1 MPRNLSLAPTTNIL
15 PLNIDAIAQ
24 FKKSLEKDQ
33 KVYINL
39 DLNKTVCEN
48 YDLKYFKLI
57 SYNVTENSIRSNIF
71 RNNNNENIFFNKMLN
86 ENSQFDISNI
96 QNNNDILLS
105 DINLTNETSKNL
117 IEKYSIKNTLSNI
130 VFVDLQNQQSN
141 LNINV
146 NLYFK
151 VSNVNSSEIY
161 NFMIYCYNSKDEII
175 EKRIFTNLNLNS
187 LSREKQADYT
197 EIASILYNIQ
207 NSSNQS
213 LFLIKSSLEL
223 DLLNRSISVALG
235 NNLLIYRDNLE
246 KIFTGV
252 VLEETTSRN
261 IKNYVNIDL
270 NKFNLSEKLDITF
283 RKTLSTNEIPKKYV
297 LYCTLITGQIFTI
310 NLDIETLKIKKNN
323 ISFLEKIR
331 NDILGIDTEIANEGG
346 TKFLIIQIK
355 VDDSFSNSDI
365 TNQYDP
371 FISKIYINNIE
382 TSLDN
387 FLLSSANFDFKLSN
401 IRTAFIKYN
410 MLRLDNLPYLSQFP
424 VKVVFSNFKEG
435 NLENVS
441 FEKNVNIMQN
451 TNIATLNKSFT
462 NRNLLFSNQYTMEA
476 YRYFFDVSNIFSI
489 NEANSFNS
497 SVSATAATRYTN
509 LNLDRILSDESKNI
523 LINDINVNNFYL
535 IVKKNIS
542 FLNTNISL
550 FELIDVNESNNNIYD
565 FSFLDDSSFVNFNDN
580 PIKYT
585 DSVLQK
591 EIEFET
597 KIISLPLEYFSKTL
611 NEYQVKLKIKEILK
625 LNKNID
631 YVPLQSDI
639 DLVYD
644 RLTMLNSNSK
654 GLNQIDIELLYNLFA
669 LNVTYAKSAKT
680 LITKQNLINN
690 ITKNGTLKILTKQSS
705 LTINNQNTLSFSFDV
720 ESSIEEKD
728 NKVFEIL
735 QEALNAKIFSGFFYK
750 EENNKYPDMQLD
762 SLYKNKIPS
771 MFYKWKSN
779 SANGV
784 IDEINN
790 NYIIEISSTRK
801 DLYKIKVKLNLNKCN
816 NLYHFL
822 TLIQNQKDKVSLVH
836 NLSERL
842 YQQIIFKDINKNY
855 TDSSGNNVNL
865 TIRIENKENQFIKYP
880 VIPMI

>member
-1 MPRNLSLAPTTNIL
+1 MSMK
-15 PLNIDAIAQ
+15 AI
-24 FKKSLEKDQ
+24 
-33 KVYINL
+33 
-39 DLNKTVCEN
+39 
-48 YDLKYFKLI
+48 
-57 SYNVTENSIRSNIF
+57 
-71 RNNNNENIFFNKMLN
+71 
-86 ENSQFDISNI
+86 
-96 QNNNDILLS
+96 
-105 DINLTNETSKNL
+105 
-117 IEKYSIKNTLSNI
+117 
-130 VFVDLQNQQSN
+130 
-141 LNINV
+141 
-146 NLYFK
+146 
-151 VSNVNSSEIY
+151 
-161 NFMIYCYNSKDEII
+161 
-175 EKRIFTNLNLNS
+175 
-187 LSREKQADYT
+187 
-197 EIASILYNIQ
+197 
-207 NSSNQS
+207 
-213 LFLIKSSLEL
+213 
-223 DLLNRSISVALG
+223 
-235 NNLLIYRDNLE
+235 
-246 KIFTGV
+246 
-252 VLEETTSRN
+252 
-261 IKNYVNIDL
+261 
-270 NKFNLSEKLDITF
+270 
-283 RKTLSTNEIPKKYV
+283 
-297 LYCTLITGQIFTI
+297 
-310 NLDIETLKIKKNN
+310 
-323 ISFLEKIR
+323 
-331 NDILGIDTEIANEGG
+331 
-346 TKFLIIQIK
+346 
-355 VDDSFSNSDI
+355 
-365 TNQYDP
+365 
-371 FISKIYINNIE
+371 
-382 TSLDN
+382 
-387 FLLSSANFDFKLSN
+387 
-401 IRTAFIKYN
+401 
-410 MLRLDNLPYLSQFP
+410 
-424 VKVVFSNFKEG
+424 
-435 NLENVS
+435 
-441 FEKNVNIMQN
+441 
-451 TNIATLNKSFT
+451 
-462 NRNLLFSNQYTMEA
+462 
-476 YRYFFDVSNIFSI
+476 
-489 NEANSFNS
+489 
-497 SVSATAATRYTN
+497 
-509 LNLDRILSDESKNI
+509 
-523 LINDINVNNFYL
+523 
-535 IVKKNIS
+535 
-542 FLNTNISL
+542 
-550 FELIDVNESNNNIYD
+550 
-565 FSFLDDSSFVNFNDN
+565 
-580 PIKYT
+580 IKYT

-597 KIISLPLEYFSKTL
+597 KIVSLPLEYFSKTL